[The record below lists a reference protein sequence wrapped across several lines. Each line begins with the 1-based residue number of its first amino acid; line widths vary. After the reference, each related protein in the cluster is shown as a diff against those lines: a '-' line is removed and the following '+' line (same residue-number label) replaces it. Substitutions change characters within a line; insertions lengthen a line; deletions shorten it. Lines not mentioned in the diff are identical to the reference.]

1 MLKSGREEVGEV
13 IKMVIKRD
21 VIEEEKSVGLV
32 VLRSVGWYQMNQNSF
47 LITRYYY

>member
-1 MLKSGREEVGEV
+1 MGEV

-32 VLRSVGWYQMNQNSF
+32 VLRSVGWY
-47 LITRYYY
+47 